1 MASETQSFD
10 MFIPDTTS
18 KKYEKTMI
26 YSKKKSLLLI
36 AVIMAAIITLGIFL
50 TPIYVQLN
58 HLSLEQIVLTKKLTK
73 IIVDNEEIKIT
84 EQILQKER
92 IESKNSYAHFLK
104 AGELGYF
111 QVLEDKMS
119 FFEGQDACKRIKG
132 KIIESNEK
140 YGNASSK
147 FSFTKHPK
155 ITLILLL

>member
-1 MASETQSFD
+1 MGSETQSFE
-10 MFIPDTTS
+10 MFIPDTMS
-18 KKYEKTMI
+18 KNYEKTVI

-111 QVLEDKMS
+111 QVLEDKLS
-119 FFEGQDACKRIKG
+119 FFEGQAACKKIHG
-132 KIIESNEK
+132 KIIECDERH
-140 YGNASSK
+140 GNASSN
-147 FSFTKHPK
+147 FLYTYG
-155 ITLILLL
+155 